1 MAIALKENT
10 TVFWNTQENP
20 MEYIHPGL
28 SSSFPQGVT
37 LPGIELSISAAHN
50 EWLTLHGSNETEMML
65 HALVRE
71 PELASSTLPQCLL
84 LR

>member
-1 MAIALKENT
+1 MAIDLKENI
-10 TVFWNTQENP
+10 TVFWNTQQNP
-20 MEYIHPGL
+20 MEYIHTGL

-50 EWLTLHGSNETEMML
+50 EWLTLHSSNEMEMML

-71 PELASSTLPQCLL
+71 PELVSSTLPQCLL

>member
-1 MAIALKENT
+1 
-10 TVFWNTQENP
+10 

-37 LPGIELSISAAHN
+37 LPGNELSISAAHN
-50 EWLTLHGSNETEMML
+50 ELLTLQGSNETEMML

-71 PELASSTLPQCLL
+71 PELASSTLPQCLV